1 MSEELLIQTLSG
13 KSAVAGVFGWPIN
26 HSRSPRLHGYWLRKY
41 GIDGAYVPFATH
53 PTNLERAIRA
63 LPALGFRGGNI
74 TLPHKERA
82 LGFVDEVTP
91 VAKRI
96 GAVNTLM
103 VREDGTILGDNTD
116 GYGFLAHLISTKPD
130 WSGANGPG
138 VVLGA
143 GGAARAVVVALLEAG
158 VPEVRLVNR
167 TTRRAEELAD
177 EIGGPIVVKN
187 WEEREAALKDAGT
200 LVNSTN
206 LGQAG
211 QTRLEIALTHLPT
224 SALVYDIVYTPLM
237 TDLLLTA
244 DARGNPIVDGIGMLL
259 HQATPGFAAWFG
271 REPEVTAELRSFVLG
286 Q

>member
-1 MSEELLIQTLSG
+1 MSGELLIQTLTG
-13 KSAVAGVFGWPIN
+13 KSLLAGVFGWPIN

-41 GIDGAYVPFATH
+41 GIDGAYMPFATH
-53 PTNLERAIRA
+53 PVKLEQGIRS

-82 LGFVDEVTP
+82 LGFVDQVTP

-96 GAVNTLM
+96 GAVNTLT

-116 GYGFLAHLISTKPD
+116 GYGFLAHLISTRPD

-158 VPEVRLVNR
+158 VPEVRLINR

-177 EIGGPIVVKN
+177 EIGGPIIVKN
-187 WEEREAALKDAGT
+187 WDERATALKESGI

-211 QTRLEIALTHLPT
+211 QTRLDISLDQLPT
-224 SALVYDIVYTPLM
+224 RALVYDIVYTPLM
-237 TDLLLTA
+237 TDLLLAA
-244 DARGNPIVDGIGMLL
+244 DARGNGIVDGIGMLL